1 MAEVTSRLE
10 DYLEAL
16 FQLETSGQK
25 LTVTAL
31 AENLKLTKG
40 TITTVI
46 KKMTE
51 QGLVQHEAYGL
62 IRLTDEGRKIGWH
75 IFMKHERLTSFFHDF
90 LGEKPEKSEEIAC
103 LIEHHLDGQ
112 AANCFFNL
120 IDYLSDARE
129 SKESW
134 MKDLFE
140 ALNKSGRRA
149 APLTLAESGG
159 GTICRLTGGSETN
172 EVLAGMGLTCGKTLA
187 DTVYDA
193 ENDVYRFTLDGREIA
208 LESSL
213 AATVWVQ

>member
-1 MAEVTSRLE
+1 MAEVSSRLE

-16 FQLETSGQK
+16 FLLETSGQK

-51 QGLVQHEAYGL
+51 QGLVQHESYGL
-62 IRLTDEGRKIGWH
+62 IRLTREGRKIGWH

-90 LGEKPEKSEEIAC
+90 LGEKLEKSEEIAC
-103 LIEHHLDGQ
+103 LIEHHLDGR

-129 SKESW
+129 SKEAW

-140 ALNKSGRRA
+140 ALKKSGRRA
-149 APLTLAESGG
+149 APLTLAESGS
-159 GTICRLTGGSETN
+159 GTVCRLTGSGEMNET
-172 EVLAGMGLTCGKTLA
+172 LTGMGIACGKKLTE
-187 DTVYDA
+187 TEYDA
-193 ENDVYRFTLDGREIA
+193 GRDVYLFILDGKQVM
-208 LESSL
+208 LDPFL

>member
-103 LIEHHLDGQ
+103 LIEHHLDGR

-120 IDYLSDARE
+120 IDYLSDARA
-129 SKESW
+129 SKQAW
-134 MKDLFE
+134 MDDLFE
-140 ALNKSGRRA
+140 ALKKSGRRA
-149 APLTLAESGG
+149 APLTLADAGDG
-159 GTICRLTGGSETN
+159 IVCRLTGGGKAN
-172 EVLAGMGLTCGKTLA
+172 EALADMGIVCGKKLSKTA
-187 DTVYDA
+187 YDSGQ
-193 ENDVYRFTLDGREIA
+193 DIYRFIMDGREIM
-208 LESSL
+208 LEPSL